1 MSAED
6 DRELLEA
13 WRGGDRSAGG
23 KLLSRHFRTLYM
35 FFATKVGQQ
44 HEVEDMVQRTL
55 TGALEGV
62 ERYRGEASV
71 KTWLLSIAR
80 NILRQWAYERS
91 RQRRRE
97 APIGEQSVADLGVGV
112 STAFA
117 LAREQKLLV
126 SGLQRLPIDSQMILE
141 LYYWEKLKA
150 RELAQVFDVPEGT
163 IRGRL
168 RKAKDLLE
176 AELGALTRSNEEL
189 ASVIDGLETWAA
201 KIAAQVQGR

>member
-1 MSAED
+1 MKADDSA
-6 DRELLEA
+6 LLEA
-13 WRGGDRSAGG
+13 WRGGDRTAAGE
-23 KLLSRHFRTLYM
+23 LLSRHFRSLYL

-44 HEVEDMVQRTL
+44 HEVEDLVQRSF

-62 ERYRGEASV
+62 ARYRGEANV

-80 NILRQWAYERS
+80 NVLRQWAYERS

-97 APIGEQSVADLGVGV
+97 APIGDSSVADLGAGI
-112 STAFA
+112 STAFE
-117 LAREQKLLV
+117 LAREQRLLV
-126 SGLQRLPIDSQMILE
+126 AGLQRLPLDSQMILE

-150 RELAQVFDVPEGT
+150 RELAVVFEAPEGT

-176 AELGALTRSNEEL
+176 VELGTLARSGEEL
-189 ASVIDGLETWAA
+189 SSVLEGLETWAQA
-201 KIAAQVQGR
+201 IAEQVPR